1 MNKRRELILQ
11 RLSRIDSIQTAQ
23 SNPRATKF
31 RGRPEGALSIEAA
44 IGTYMTG
51 TPNAVDMYMKQDV
64 YTKSRSGQK
73 KQMSQQMSR
82 QMAEYMAVAEESQLA
97 NARSELSDNAAMDE
111 EALQKILEADPSA
124 KYQLTKYGRKAQ
136 PENLTVYDRLDADR
150 CEGFLLYSYNKRGV
164 HSVLGEHIT
173 PGSYGGLI
181 TSGEFISKA

>member
-73 KQMSQQMSR
+73 KANVTTNVKADGRVYGSGGREPACKCKIGIVR
-82 QMAEYMAVAEESQLA
+82 QCS
-97 NARSELSDNAAMDE
+97 N
-111 EALQKILEADPSA
+111 
-124 KYQLTKYGRKAQ
+124 G
-136 PENLTVYDRLDADR
+136 
-150 CEGFLLYSYNKRGV
+150 
-164 HSVLGEHIT
+164 
-173 PGSYGGLI
+173 
-181 TSGEFISKA
+181 